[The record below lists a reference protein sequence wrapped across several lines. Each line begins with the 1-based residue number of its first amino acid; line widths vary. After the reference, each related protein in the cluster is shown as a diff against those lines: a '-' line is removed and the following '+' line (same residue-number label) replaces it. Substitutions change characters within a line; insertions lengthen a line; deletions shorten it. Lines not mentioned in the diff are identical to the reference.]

1 MIKKTLGRRFL
12 SLVLA
17 LVFTMSLAVPSSAM
31 GFDDL
36 QTVVDMTG
44 STSEEVGG
52 ETSLPD
58 FVEPDEEV
66 SPDKEER
73 KKI

>member
-44 STSEEVGG
+44 STS
-52 ETSLPD
+52 
-58 FVEPDEEV
+58 
-66 SPDKEER
+66 
-73 KKI
+73 

>member
-36 QTVVDMTG
+36 QTVVDMPSAPVWNLDGTWSRR
-44 STSEEVGG
+44 STWRGISW
-52 ETSLPD
+52 TTPPS
-58 FVEPDEEV
+58 
-66 SPDKEER
+66 R
-73 KKI
+73 WN